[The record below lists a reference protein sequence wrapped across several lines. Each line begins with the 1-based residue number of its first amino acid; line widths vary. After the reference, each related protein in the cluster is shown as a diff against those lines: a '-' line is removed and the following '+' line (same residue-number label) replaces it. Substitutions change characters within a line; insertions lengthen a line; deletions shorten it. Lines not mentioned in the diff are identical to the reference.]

1 LSGINQGEAMTLTAL
16 PGTANAV
23 RLSTTEAA
31 ALLKIK
37 PQSMRAALC
46 RDGHYLNA
54 RPTKAR
60 NRFLLW
66 NAADIERLA
75 AGEVI

>member
-1 LSGINQGEAMTLTAL
+1 MHIQQITEA
-16 PGTANAV
+16 V
-23 RLSTTEAA
+23 KRLSTTEAA

-37 PQSMRAALC
+37 PQTLRAALC
-46 RDGHYLNA
+46 RDGNYLGA
-54 RPTKAR
+54 RPLKSA

-75 AGEVI
+75 AGEVLQ

>member
-1 LSGINQGEAMTLTAL
+1 MSLQQIAES
-16 PGTANAV
+16 V
-23 RLSTTEAA
+23 KRLSTEEAA

-37 PQSMRAALC
+37 PQTLRAALC

-54 RPTKAR
+54 RPTKSA

-75 AGEVI
+75 AGEVLQ